1 MIEQVITDKIAQELK
16 VRPQQVKAAIELL
29 DKGDTVPFISR
40 YRKEVTGNLDD
51 TQMRDLL
58 ERLTYLRELQSRR
71 ETIFKNIDEQGKL
84 TPELKQQIIDA
95 DSKVR
100 LEDLYKP
107 YMVKRRTKAQIARE
121 AGLQGLAESLFLNHQ
136 LNPEIEAEKYL
147 TRDKSI
153 EADKQV
159 VDIKSALDGAKQI
172 LMEQYAE
179 NAELLSR
186 LREYIQENA
195 YLVSTVVKN
204 KENEGQ
210 KFSDYFEY
218 YEKLNDI
225 PSHRALALFRGRN
238 EGFLSLSISTSAIET
253 SIEKE
258 KKAKATLSNE
268 EHLIA
273 NFFSILKAQ
282 AQATDW
288 LMETV
293 RWCWK
298 VKLKSSLDL
307 EVKKQL
313 REKAEKSAIDVFAAN
328 LTDLLMAAPAGDK
341 ATIGLDPGLRTGVK
355 VTVVDKTGRFME
367 SATIYPHA
375 PQRKWDQSLVVLEKL
390 ITKYQVSLIS
400 IGNGTASRETDKLAG
415 DLIKQMQHKGLVKTG
430 LIKVIVSEAGASVY
444 SASELAAR
452 EFPDLD
458 VSLRGAVSIARRLQD
473 PLAELV
479 KIDPKAIG
487 VGQYQHDVSQ
497 VQLAKSLDNVI
508 EDCVNAVGVDLNTA
522 SMPLLKNVAGL
533 SATLASN
540 IVNYREQN
548 GIFKNRKELKKVP
561 RLGDK
566 AYEQCAGFL
575 RIRGG
580 DNPLDNSGVHPESY
594 PVIKQILASN
604 QINIKALIGD
614 IKFIDSLSVID
625 YTNDIFG
632 SFTINDIF
640 LELKKPGRDPRPEFK
655 MATLREGVESIKDLR
670 EDMILEGTVTNVTN
684 FGAFVDIGV
693 HQDGL
698 VHISQLANSFVK
710 DPRSIVKTGEIVK
723 VKVQEVDVQRK
734 RIALTLRLDDERL
747 KDEGLKT
754 NTAKTSI
761 KRDTSNTQ
769 KFGNQKTKN
778 KKFNSN
784 KVKLSA
790 SGNSAK
796 HSSTNNAMADA
807 LARAIK

>member
-1 MIEQVITDKIAQELK
+1 MIDTIIAQELNVK
-16 VRPQQVKAAIELL
+16 PQQVRAAIELL

-51 TQMRDLL
+51 TQMRNLL
-58 ERLTYLRELQSRR
+58 ERLTYLRELQSRKQS
-71 ETIFKNIDEQGKL
+71 ILKNIEEQAKL
-84 TPELKQQIIDA
+84 TPELKQLILAA

-121 AGLQGLAESLFLNHQ
+121 AGLQGLADILFENSQ
-136 LNPEIEAEKYL
+136 LDPELEAQQYL
-147 TRDKSI
+147 TTDNSLEK
-153 EADKQV
+153 EKQV
-159 VDIKSALDGAKQI
+159 LDTKMALDGAKQI

-179 NAELLSR
+179 NADLLNI
-186 LREYIQENA
+186 LRNHILENA
-195 YLVSTVVKN
+195 YLVSSVIKDQQQQ
-204 KENEGQ
+204 GI

-218 YEKLNDI
+218 SEKLKDI

-238 EGFLSLSISTSAIET
+238 EGFLSLNIET
-253 SIEKE
+253 SIDKEKE
-258 KKAKATLSNE
+258 PSVLSDGE
-268 EHLIA
+268 YLIA
-273 NFFSILKAQ
+273 KFLGFLQHKSDADNLNSNAQLKAIN
-282 AQATDW
+282 W

-298 VKLKSSLDL
+298 VKLKPSLDL
-307 EVKKQL
+307 EAKKQL
-313 REKAEKSAIDVFAAN
+313 REKAEKAAIDVFAAN
-328 LTDLLMAAPAGDK
+328 LKDLLMAAPAGHK
-341 ATIGLDPGLRTGVK
+341 TTIGLDPGLRTGVK
-355 VTVVDKTGRFME
+355 VTVVDATGRFID
-367 SATIYPHA
+367 SATIYPHV
-375 PQRKWDQSLVVLEKL
+375 PQQQWEQSLAVLEKL
-390 ITKYQVSLIS
+390 IKQYKVSLIS

-415 DLIKQMQHKGLVKTG
+415 ELIKRMAQPGLV
-430 LIKVIVSEAGASVY
+430 KVIVSEAGASVY
-444 SASELAAR
+444 SASELAAH

-497 VQLAKSLDNVI
+497 TQLAKSLESVI

-522 SMPLLKNVAGL
+522 SIPLLKNVAGL
-533 SATLASN
+533 SAVLAAN
-540 IVNYREQN
+540 IVSYREQN

-575 RIRGG
+575 RIRDG

-594 PVIKQILASN
+594 PVIKRILDTN
-604 QINIKALIGD
+604 KKHINNLIGD
-614 IKFIDSLSVID
+614 IKFIDSLAVVD
-625 YTNDIFG
+625 YTDEKFG
-632 SFTINDIF
+632 DFTVSDIF

-655 MATLREGVESIKDLR
+655 MATLKEGVEKISDLR
-670 EDMILEGTVTNVTN
+670 EAMILEGTITNVTN

-710 DPRSIVKTGEIVK
+710 DPRSIVKTGEIVT
-723 VKVQEVDVQRK
+723 VKVTEIDVQRK
-734 RIALTLRLDDERL
+734 RIALTMRLDDKLTTQSTSR
-747 KDEGLKT
+747 
-754 NTAKTSI
+754 AKTITKNRNFTEKQTKLKPTSGN
-761 KRDTSNTQ
+761 KATSNY
-769 KFGNQKTKN
+769 
-778 KKFNSN
+778 
-784 KVKLSA
+784 
-790 SGNSAK
+790 
-796 HSSTNNAMADA
+796 SSKQQLTSNNAMADA